1 MHRYSTYNKLKGGYF
16 VRGILLAFISLVL
29 QSSQLAAGDPDV
41 VNLRLSS
48 FDNEYHSAFLTDRWL
63 FHNEDDPAY
72 ASPDL
77 SDSTWTPIS
86 TTLTESDL
94 QIIDWNGKG
103 WFRLHLDIDSTLVGT
118 PLMLDELQR
127 SGIAEIWLNGKQ
139 LYKWDATA
147 GVFGSSLDIGPV
159 FSFSKPGHHLM
170 AVRYINSENRR
181 FSQLGFRY
189 DLVKADNYIYT
200 TLERFRQA
208 GSLQF
213 FITGTLLVFCLI
225 HILLFLFYRRHLTNL
240 YFAVFCALLGLY
252 MYFHYQ
258 SELLAARQPE
268 EFILFLK
275 VLRSLVMLGFIR
287 FVYEILQP
295 EGLPVYR
302 FSAYT
307 LAFMLDIILYAVNP
321 AIIHNL
327 LTEIIILVFL
337 LELGYLLIRGW
348 RKKLDGIAIFG
359 VGMAGF
365 LIAQV
370 ISIIQLYDGFTV
382 ADGWVELSGIGIL
395 LTAMSVTLSRRF
407 ALTSLHLEE
416 KLREVRTLSQ
426 KALEEEQ
433 RRRESEINRKLL
445 EADNE
450 RKTKELE
457 EARALQLSMLPSH
470 IPDTSHFKIT
480 AGMRTATEVGGDYYD
495 YAHNRDGNM
504 VIALGDATGHGARA
518 GILVTAA
525 KSAFHAGV
533 KQFHATDLLKEMSS
547 AIRSLNLK
555 GIYMSMTLAE
565 CNGSNVTLTQAG
577 MPPVIHYCREK
588 GEFNLYS
595 CKGMPLGSAK
605 LYKHDT
611 VQIEMNSGDL
621 LVLMSDGLPEAIN
634 RYDFMAGYEQIKR
647 VLHDLSDQP
656 LNKIYDELTGLVTD
670 ERGNTPPPDDITLV
684 LLRY

>member
-1 MHRYSTYNKLKGGYF
+1 M
-16 VRGILLAFISLVL
+16 LLAFTCLVL
-29 QSSQLAAGDPDV
+29 LYNQSVADDLDTI
-41 VNLRLSS
+41 NLWISS

-63 FHNEDDPAY
+63 FSNEDDPAF
-72 ASPDL
+72 ASPDFK
-77 SDSTWTPIS
+77 DSTWIPIS

-103 WFRLHLDIDSTLVGT
+103 WFRLHLNIDSTLVGT

-127 SGIAEIWLNGKQ
+127 AGSTEFWLNGKQ
-139 LYKWDATA
+139 LYQWDSTA
-147 GVFGSSLDIGPV
+147 GIFRRSVDTGPV
-159 FSFSKPGHHLM
+159 FTFSEPGHHLL
-170 AVRYINSENRR
+170 AVRYVNSENRKY
-181 FSQLGFRY
+181 SQLGFRY
-189 DLVKADNYIYT
+189 DLVKADNYIHA
-200 TLERFRQA
+200 TLELFRQT

-213 FITGTLLVFCLI
+213 FVTGTLLVFCLI
-225 HILLFLFYRRHLTNL
+225 HILLFLFYRWHRTNL

-258 SELLAARQPE
+258 SELLSTRQPE
-268 EFILFLK
+268 EFALFLK

-302 FSAYT
+302 FSAYS
-307 LAFMLDIILYAVNP
+307 LAFALDVILFAINP
-321 AIIHNL
+321 AIIYNL
-327 LTEIIILVFL
+327 LSEVIILVFL
-337 LELGYLLIRGW
+337 LELSYLLIRGW
-348 RKKLDGIAIFG
+348 RTKLDGIAIFG
-359 VGMAGF
+359 IGMAGF
-365 LIAQV
+365 LIAQL
-370 ISIIQLYDGFTV
+370 ISIFQVYNWFTGI
-382 ADGWVELSGIGIL
+382 DGWVELSGIGIL

-426 KALEEEQ
+426 KALEEER
-433 RRRESEINRKLL
+433 RRRESEVNRKLL

-457 EARALQLSMLPSH
+457 EARALQLSMLPSY

-480 AGMRTATEVGGDYYD
+480 AGMKTATEVGGDYYD
-495 YAHNRDGNM
+495 YALNGDGNM

-533 KQFHATDLLKEMSS
+533 KQFHDTDLLKEMSG

-565 CNGSNVTLTQAG
+565 CNGSSISLTQAG
-577 MPPVIHYCREK
+577 MPPVIHYCRET

-595 CKGMPLGSAK
+595 CKGMPLGSV
-605 LYKHDT
+605 KHCNHDV
-611 VQIEMNSGDL
+611 VQIEMKTGDL
-621 LVLMSDGLPEAIN
+621 LVLMSDGLPETIN
-634 RYDFMAGYEQIKR
+634 RYDFMAGYEQIKQ
-647 VLHDLSDQP
+647 VLQELSDQP
-656 LNKIYDELTGLVTD
+656 LNKIYDELTALVTD
-670 ERGNTPPPDDITLV
+670 GRDNSAPPDDVTLV